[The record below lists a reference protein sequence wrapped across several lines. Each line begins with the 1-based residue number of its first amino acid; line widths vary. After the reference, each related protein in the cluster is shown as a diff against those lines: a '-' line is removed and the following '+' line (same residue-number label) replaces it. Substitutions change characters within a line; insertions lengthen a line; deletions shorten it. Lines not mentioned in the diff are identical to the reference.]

1 MVKSDVD
8 VKPWVMQGS
17 SNCRKSHAIITQ
29 TNSDSLVSLW
39 NQTSDWYYPLARRF
53 YCLHD
58 DKLQRENCLK
68 KYGKAHKSSLIFIII
83 CFFLS
88 FTTTSLTAILS
99 VHFKAASD
107 QQITFVPGEVNKH
120 LTFEI
125 INNSNKGSK
134 TFQVIFSNPQRSVLI
149 ALRSQARLCNNQC
162 IPKVGKSSCL
172 LIIQWHGIIFLLWKL
187 TLYWVHKRQFSG

>member
-1 MVKSDVD
+1 MFGTVRLYQKGSMANVLI
-8 VKPWVMQGS
+8 S
-17 SNCRKSHAIITQ
+17 SNVYPQDRNTRLTLGSVQNTKGLYASNFKVLETKLSDEEIQKNGNLSFRKG
-29 TNSDSLVSLW
+29 
-39 NQTSDWYYPLARRF
+39 
-53 YCLHD
+53 
-58 DKLQRENCLK
+58 E
-68 KYGKAHKSSLIFIII
+68 
-83 CFFLS
+83 S

-99 VHFKAASD
+99 EHFKAASD

-162 IPKVGKSSCL
+162 IPK
-172 LIIQWHGIIFLLWKL
+172 
-187 TLYWVHKRQFSG
+187 

>member
-1 MVKSDVD
+1 MFGTVRLYQKGSMANVLI
-8 VKPWVMQGS
+8 S
-17 SNCRKSHAIITQ
+17 SNVYPQDRNTRLTLGSVRNTKGLYASNFKVLETKLSDEEIQKNGNLSFRK
-29 TNSDSLVSLW
+29 
-39 NQTSDWYYPLARRF
+39 ARRF

-149 ALRSQARLCNNQC
+149 
-162 IPKVGKSSCL
+162 
-172 LIIQWHGIIFLLWKL
+172 
-187 TLYWVHKRQFSG
+187 